1 MQTPRTIMQTAVRFA
16 VCIALTVFLSGC
28 SSADHPAPG
37 SRLTNYAA
45 ADAAYTIEYSSGG
58 AAVPTSAYC
67 TRSGGVT
74 VMQLTSPDRIAGM
87 TVTYDADAG
96 SCALSAGEMS
106 ILLSPETAAGLTGL
120 FDLLARP
127 AENGGMPAKS
137 PDGSQTVVTFDTG
150 SVTISEAGV
159 PVEISCGG
167 RTVRIGS
174 FTIQ

>member
-1 MQTPRTIMQTAVRFA
+1 MQTAVRFA

-28 SSADHPAPG
+28 TGENPVPG
-37 SRLTNYAA
+37 GRLTDYAA
-45 ADAAYTIEYSSGG
+45 ADASYTIEYFSDD
-58 AAVPTSAYC
+58 AAHPIAACC

-87 TVTYDADAG
+87 TVTYDAGAG

-106 ILLSPETAAGLTGL
+106 ILLSPETASGLTGL

-127 AENGGMPAKS
+127 AEDGGIPAKS

-150 SVTISEAGV
+150 SVTVGETGV
-159 PVEISCGG
+159 PVEVTQTHPHGG
-167 RTVRIGS
+167 RTVKIGG